1 METMCLKGGIV
12 PTIPIGGSLDARA
25 NLSQVSAV
33 GRSAAEKPPQKSLFS
48 RFSFRYP
55 LESLWPRGTANSR
68 YKGLALDDA
77 VLVENGEGKAGKD
90 DGEGNGMELQSGN
103 WVLKILHVKSVWK
116 EKQGNEEDGTTND
129 QTNENEEEE
138 VCDACGVDED
148 EGDGD
153 GDREE
158 VQFDRDS
165 FSRMLRRVS
174 LAEARLYAQM
184 SHLGNLAY
192 AIPKIKPGK
201 LLKHYGLRFVT
212 SSIEK
217 KELAATAEKNPQK
230 VETDEKEGEEEV
242 SEEPKNGRYKISAT
256 AAYNI
261 AASAASYLHTQT
273 RSILPFKSSN
283 AVAGEGLF
291 EGSNE
296 SHESVNMINTEV
308 ASLMAT
314 TDSVTA
320 VVAAKEEV
328 KQAVADDLN
337 SAQSSPCEWFVCDDD
352 QSSTR
357 YFVIQGSETLASW
370 QANLLFEPIK
380 FEGLD
385 VLVHRGIYE
394 AAKGI
399 YQQMLPEVQA
409 HLKSRGS
416 RATFRF
422 TGHSLGG
429 SLALLVNLML
439 LIRHEVPVS
448 SLLPVI
454 TFGSPSI
461 MCGGDGLLEK
471 LGLPRSHV
479 QAITMHRDIVP
490 RAFSCNYPNHVAELL
505 KAVNGNFRNHPCLSN
520 QKLLYAPMGNL
531 LILQPDERFS
541 PSHHLL
547 PSGSGL
553 YLLCCPLSES
563 NDTDKQLRAAKMVF
577 FNSPHPLEIL
587 SDRSAYGSGGT
598 IQRDHDMNS
607 YLRSVRTVIR
617 QELNQI
623 RKAKREQRHK
633 AWWPLVLP
641 RGIDASI
648 VVGRSMISVNMG
660 QHQSPFSGMIQTGR
674 ESLRRFSRLVASQH
688 MHLFVL
694 LLFPARLLLWVVV
707 VNEGGK
713 RERQKRNSPRHPVQV
728 ALLQLSIHPTKQ
740 DSLNVLDLNFH
751 FTHFWR
757 HYLATRRFGYGSTNR
772 FSF

>member
-1 METMCLKGGIV
+1 METMCLKTGMV
-12 PTIPIGGSLDARA
+12 PTISIGGSLEARA
-25 NLSQVSAV
+25 NPSQVSTL
-33 GRSAAEKPPQKSLFS
+33 GREKPPKRSVFS
-48 RFSFRYP
+48 RFSFSYP
-55 LESLWPRGTANSR
+55 LESLWPRGTASSR

-77 VLVENGEGKAGKD
+77 VLVENGEGKAVRE
-90 DGEGNGMELQSGN
+90 DGDGDGTARQSGN
-103 WVLKILHVKSVWK
+103 WVLKILDVKSAWK
-116 EKQGNEEDGTTND
+116 GKQGNEGEGEVVSDRID
-129 QTNENEEEE
+129 EEEEEE
-138 VCDACGVDED
+138 VCDACDACRVDEGDED
-148 EGDGD
+148 EF
-153 GDREE
+153 
-158 VQFDRDS
+158 QFDKDS

-174 LAEARLYAQM
+174 LPEARLYAQM

-192 AIPKIKPGK
+192 CIPKIKPAK
-201 LLKHYGLRFVT
+201 LFKQYGLRLVT

-217 KELAATAEKNPQK
+217 KDLAAAAEKDPEK
-230 VETDEKEGEEEV
+230 VETDEKEEGEEKGKE
-242 SEEPKNGRYKISAT
+242 SKNGGYKIRAS

-261 AASAASYLHTQT
+261 AASAASYLHYQT
-273 RSILPFKSSN
+273 KNIFPFKSSN
-283 AVAGEGLF
+283 AVDGEGSL
-291 EGSNE
+291 EESNQ
-296 SHESVNMINTEV
+296 SFNGVNMIDTEV

-352 QSSTR
+352 QSGTR
-357 YFVIQGSETLASW
+357 YFVIQGSESFASW

-399 YQQMLPEVQA
+399 YQQMLPEVLP
-409 HLKSRGS
+409 HLKSHGS

-439 LIRHEVPVS
+439 LIRKEVPAS

-461 MCGGDGLLEK
+461 MCGGDTLLEK

-479 QAITMHRDIVP
+479 KAITMHRDIVP
-490 RAFSCNYPNHVAELL
+490 RAFSCNYPNHVAKLL
-505 KAVNGNFRNHPCLSN
+505 KAVNGNFRSHPCLN
-520 QKLLYAPMGNL
+520 KQKLLYAPMGEL
-531 LILQPDERFS
+531 LILQPDEKFS

-563 NDTDKQLRAAKMVF
+563 KDTKNLLRAAQMVF
-577 FNSPHPLEIL
+577 LNSPHPLEIL
-587 SDRSAYGSGGT
+587 SDRSAYGSGGC

-623 RKAKREQRHK
+623 RKAKREQRRK
-633 AWWPLVLP
+633 LWWPIALP
-641 RGIDASI
+641 LRIDTGV
-648 VVGRSMISVNMG
+648 VVGRSIISVNLG
-660 QHQSPFSGMIQTGR
+660 QRESPFSGMIQTGR
-674 ESLRRFSRLVASQH
+674 ESLKRFSRLVASQH

-694 LLFPARLLLWVVV
+694 LLFPARLLLL
-707 VNEGGK
+707 GTY
-713 RERQKRNSPRHPVQV
+713 
-728 ALLQLSIHPTKQ
+728 SIIGLK
-740 DSLNVLDLNFH
+740 
-751 FTHFWR
+751 
-757 HYLATRRFGYGSTNR
+757 
-772 FSF
+772 